1 MTRILYA
8 RGFHVSAFRD
18 RYPRNSLPSQL
29 NLSLSK
35 TDDEAQSHEMD
46 SNSRPPSYR
55 SRREREDNI
64 ESRAAESTHNATMRN
79 ASTNTEPTVSTGTSD
94 ALAGRTAAPA
104 TQTPNKEDVDLNVAE
119 YILGVAFI
127 LAMAELRDNGT
138 IDLDKRRWGML
149 YFQWLWF
156 LDIVAPFISAAA
168 AVVVYIG
175 LEASKK

>member
-127 LAMAELRDNGT
+127 LAMAELCA
-138 IDLDKRRWGML
+138 
-149 YFQWLWF
+149 FVAFF
-156 LDIVAPFISAAA
+156 LTSITPCGLPNIPESSSPCFPLAITGSCRAAC
-168 AVVVYIG
+168 
-175 LEASKK
+175 SP